1 MASCCEIPGASGSGP
16 DRGGCEA
23 RRTAEKRHREG
34 RGRREVT
41 GTTRA
46 PGARG
51 LAEPRAARPPPLPAQ
66 PPPPLPT
73 RLPQVSTNGNGSHSA
88 GDQRKQNTEA
98 AAGGPRWGRRPRNE
112 AGPRGPALSSSPAAA
127 LTRSG
132 FGPVAPAR
140 TPEPAEKRSGAGSTC
155 SVSPA
160 VRSQSVSETLPVRI
174 TMILQRL
181 FRLSSAVQSAI
192 SVSWRRNIGIT
203 AVAFNKELDPVQK
216 LFVDKIRE
224 YRTKRQ
230 TSGGPVDAGPEYQ
243 QDLDRELFKLK
254 QMYGKADM
262 NTFPNFTFEDP
273 KFEVVEKP
281 QS

>member
-23 RRTAEKRHREG
+23 RRTAEQGHREG

-155 SVSPA
+155 SVSPGKTRSSRDSKWEA
-160 VRSQSVSETLPVRI
+160 PGPFPRKRRRETTTTPPPPPRHPRVRDYNSQQVARNGRLRQRRLTRHKGAATPQFALFYTVTLHNRIPQQPPPPSPVN
-174 TMILQRL
+174 QG
-181 FRLSSAVQSAI
+181 
-192 SVSWRRNIGIT
+192 IG
-203 AVAFNKELDPVQK
+203 
-216 LFVDKIRE
+216 R
-224 YRTKRQ
+224 
-230 TSGGPVDAGPEYQ
+230 
-243 QDLDRELFKLK
+243 
-254 QMYGKADM
+254 
-262 NTFPNFTFEDP
+262 
-273 KFEVVEKP
+273 
-281 QS
+281 

>member
-155 SVSPA
+155 SVSPGTPGFGTTTPS
-160 VRSQSVSETLPVRI
+160 RLRET
-174 TMILQRL
+174 
-181 FRLSSAVQSAI
+181 
-192 SVSWRRNIGIT
+192 
-203 AVAFNKELDPVQK
+203 
-216 LFVDKIRE
+216 
-224 YRTKRQ
+224 
-230 TSGGPVDAGPEYQ
+230 DA
-243 QDLDRELFKLK
+243 
-254 QMYGKADM
+254 
-262 NTFPNFTFEDP
+262 
-273 KFEVVEKP
+273 
-281 QS
+281 

>member
-1 MASCCEIPGASGSGP
+1 MAPSCEIPGASGSGDS

-23 RRTAEKRHREG
+23 RRTAEQGHRAG

-46 PGARG
+46 PGARD

-140 TPEPAEKRSGAGSTC
+140 APEPAEKRSGAGSTC
-155 SVSPA
+155 SVSPGKTRSSHDSKWEA
-160 VRSQSVSETLPVRI
+160 PGPFPRKRRRETPTTPLPPPRHPRVRDYNSQQVARNGRLRQRRLTRHNVAATPQFALFYTVTLHDRI
-174 TMILQRL
+174 PQ
-181 FRLSSAVQSAI
+181 
-192 SVSWRRNIGIT
+192 
-203 AVAFNKELDPVQK
+203 
-216 LFVDKIRE
+216 
-224 YRTKRQ
+224 Q
-230 TSGGPVDAGPEYQ
+230 TSPSPPSTKE
-243 QDLDRELFKLK
+243 
-254 QMYGKADM
+254 
-262 NTFPNFTFEDP
+262 
-273 KFEVVEKP
+273 
-281 QS
+281 